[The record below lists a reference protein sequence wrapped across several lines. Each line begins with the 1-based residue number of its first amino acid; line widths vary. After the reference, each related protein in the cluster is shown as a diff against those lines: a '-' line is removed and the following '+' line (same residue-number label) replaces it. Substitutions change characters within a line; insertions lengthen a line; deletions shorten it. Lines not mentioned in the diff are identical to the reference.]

1 MPPPNRVLPPQ
12 DREPSPAVESKA
24 HSRSRAGRTRGK
36 QLTRKEDALLI
47 EVCNKNRK
55 AYGRKDLQTEFWNL
69 IVDQFQ
75 ALVQRPYPY
84 KSVQRRMK
92 VLMEARKQEIADYK
106 SGDERREDDWTRAL
120 DKWIRH
126 VDLHDLEQQSSRK
139 RSLGEYLDEV
149 SSDEVLSDDGEE
161 SESDPD
167 RYQTP
172 QLPDEAP
179 NPDSASLPNGN
190 HLSNGDIDTARVD
203 PPLNP
208 AADEALP
215 ESPGPS
221 TPGTTP
227 AALSTRDSSVHP
239 IIARGK
245 AEKKATAKQK
255 ERGDLL
261 RGALHPRKRKRTSGG
276 CYESSHGGGG
286 SPGVVDTALT
296 SIADSFK
303 TYVDHLI
310 SSTTIKASDISLP
323 TSGISIPVAAGSAA
337 AMKEIAD
344 RLARVE
350 DLLLALPLSIGSRAG
365 GDNSSTSA
373 VTAAALT
380 AEITTS
386 ESAS

>member
-1 MPPPNRVLPPQ
+1 M
-12 DREPSPAVESKA
+12 EGKA
-24 HSRSRAGRTRGK
+24 HSKSRAGRTRGK

-69 IVDQFQ
+69 IVEQFQ

-139 RSLGEYLDEV
+139 RSLGEYLDET
-149 SSDEVLSDDGEE
+149 SPDEVTSDDGEE
-161 SESDPD
+161 SESDSD

-179 NPDSASLPNGN
+179 NPDSAALPNGT
-190 HLSNGDIDTARVD
+190 HLPNGDIDTARVD

-227 AALSTRDSSVHP
+227 AALSTRDSSVHL
-239 IIARGK
+239 ALAQDK
-245 AEKKATAKQK
+245 AEKRVSAKQRK
-255 ERGDLL
+255 RGDLL

-276 CYESSHGGGG
+276 GYESSRGGGGG
-286 SPGVVDTALT
+286 SPGVMDTALT
-296 SIADSFK
+296 SIAESFK

-310 SSTTIKASDISLP
+310 SNTAIKSSGISPP
-323 TSGISIPVAAGSAA
+323 TSVCSIPVAAGSAA
-337 AMKEIAD
+337 AIKDIAD

-350 DLLLALPLSIGSRAG
+350 DLLLALPLPTNSG
-365 GDNSSTSA
+365 GGGGEGGGVGARGVVGADKSSPSA
-373 VTAAALT
+373 APTAALT
-380 AEITTS
+380 VEMNTS
-386 ESAS
+386 ESG

>member
-1 MPPPNRVLPPQ
+1 M
-12 DREPSPAVESKA
+12 ESKT

-139 RSLGEYLDEV
+139 RSLGEYLDET
-149 SSDEVLSDDGEE
+149 SPDEVTSDDGEE

-179 NPDSASLPNGN
+179 NPDSTPLPNGT
-190 HLSNGDIDTARVD
+190 HLPNGDIDTARVD

-227 AALSTRDSSVHP
+227 AALSTRDSSVNP
-239 IIARGK
+239 TIAQDK
-245 AEKKATAKQK
+245 AEKKVAAKQRK
-255 ERGDLL
+255 RGDLL

-276 CYESSHGGGG
+276 GYESSRGGGG
-286 SPGVVDTALT
+286 SPGVVDTALA
-296 SIADSFK
+296 SIAESFK

-310 SSTTIKASDISLP
+310 SNTVKASGMSPP
-323 TSGISIPVAAGSAA
+323 TSVYSIPVAAGSAA
-337 AMKEIAD
+337 AMKDIAD

-350 DLLLALPLSIGSRAG
+350 DLLLALPLPMGRGGGRGGRGGGGVG
-365 GDNSSTSA
+365 GDGSSPSA
-373 VTAAALT
+373 ATAAALT
-380 AEITTS
+380 AEMTTS

>member
-1 MPPPNRVLPPQ
+1 M
-12 DREPSPAVESKA
+12 ESKA

-139 RSLGEYLDEV
+139 RSLGEYLDEA
-149 SSDEVLSDDGEE
+149 SCDEVLSDNGEE
-161 SESDPD
+161 SDSDPD

-190 HLSNGDIDTARVD
+190 HLSNGDINTARVD

-245 AEKKATAKQK
+245 AEKKAAAKQK
-255 ERGDLL
+255 KREDLL
-261 RGALHPRKRKRTSGG
+261 GGALRPRKRKRTSGG
-276 CYESSHGGGG
+276 GYESSRGGGG
-286 SPGVVDTALT
+286 PPGVVDTALT

-310 SSTTIKASDISLP
+310 SSTTIRASGISLP

-337 AMKEIAD
+337 AMKDIAD

-350 DLLLALPLSIGSRAG
+350 DLLLALPLSMSNGGG
-365 GDNSSTSA
+365 GDNSSPSVA
-373 VTAAALT
+373 TAAALT

>member
-1 MPPPNRVLPPQ
+1 M
-12 DREPSPAVESKA
+12 
-24 HSRSRAGRTRGK
+24 
-36 QLTRKEDALLI
+36 
-47 EVCNKNRK
+47 
-55 AYGRKDLQTEFWNL
+55 
-69 IVDQFQ
+69 DQFQ

-92 VLMEARKQEIADYK
+92 VLMEARKQEITDYK

-139 RSLGEYLDEV
+139 RSLGEYLDET
-149 SSDEVLSDDGEE
+149 SSDEVTSDDGEE

-179 NPDSASLPNGN
+179 NPDSASLPNGA
-190 HLSNGDIDTARVD
+190 HLSNGDIDTNRID
-203 PPLNP
+203 PPPNP

-227 AALSTRDSSVHP
+227 AALSTRDSSIHP
-239 IIARGK
+239 TVARGK
-245 AEKKATAKQK
+245 AEKKAAAKQK
-255 ERGDLL
+255 KRVDLL
-261 RGALHPRKRKRTSGG
+261 RGSLHSRKRRRTSGG
-276 CYESSHGGGG
+276 GYESSRGGGG

-296 SIADSFK
+296 SIAESFK

-310 SSTTIKASDISLP
+310 SSSTSIKASGISPP
-323 TSGISIPVAAGSAA
+323 TSLISIPVAAGSAA
-337 AMKEIAD
+337 AIKDIAD

-350 DLLLALPLSIGSRAG
+350 DLLLALPLPMGSG
-365 GDNSSTSA
+365 GRGGGGEDSSLSA
-373 VTAAALT
+373 ATVAPLT
-380 AEITTS
+380 AER
-386 ESAS
+386 

>member
-1 MPPPNRVLPPQ
+1 M
-12 DREPSPAVESKA
+12 ESKG
-24 HSRSRAGRTRGK
+24 HSKSRAGRTRGK

-92 VLMEARKQEIADYK
+92 LLMEARKQELADYK

-139 RSLGEYLDEV
+139 RSLGEYLDEI
-149 SSDEVLSDDGEE
+149 SSDEDTSDDGEE

-167 RYQTP
+167 RYQTLQP
-172 QLPDEAP
+172 QNEALDPDGAP
-179 NPDSASLPNGN
+179 IPNGA
-190 HLSNGDIDTARVD
+190 HLSNGEIDTAHVKV
-203 PPLNP
+203 PLNP
-208 AADEALP
+208 AVEEAPL

-239 IIARGK
+239 TIARIK
-245 AEKKATAKQK
+245 AEKKAAANQQK
-255 ERGDLL
+255 RDDLL
-261 RGALHPRKRKRTSGG
+261 RGALHPRKRKRITSGG
-276 CYESSHGGGG
+276 YESSRGGGG
-286 SPGVVDTALT
+286 FSGVVDTALT
-296 SIADSFK
+296 SIAESFK
-303 TYVDHLI
+303 KYVDHSI
-310 SSTTIKASDISLP
+310 SNNITKTTEANLSP
-323 TSGISIPVAAGSAA
+323 PAGVFSIPVAVGSAA
-337 AMKEIAD
+337 AMKDIGD

-350 DLLLALPLSIGSRAG
+350 DLLLAMPMPMGGG
-365 GDNSSTSA
+365 GDDSSPSA
-373 VTAAALT
+373 ATAAALA
-380 AEITTS
+380 AEMATS